1 MRNTLRE
8 TVKIR
13 ERGQMTI
20 PVDFREAV
28 PWLGE
33 ETVVDV
39 ILKPAEEKMELY
51 PFKPLKKR
59 GPASKKEASVL
70 WRKMRKIG
78 RGGRDINLSNFVIR
92 DRRYGHSSD

>member
-28 PWLGE
+28 PWLE
-33 ETVVDV
+33 NETVVDV
-39 ILKPAEEKMELY
+39 VLKPAEEKMELY
-51 PFKPLKKR
+51 PFKPLKQR
-59 GPASKKEASVL
+59 MPMSKKDVSVL

-78 RGGRDINLSNFVIR
+78 RGGRDINLSDFVVR
-92 DRRYGHSSD
+92 DRNYGHASG

>member
-1 MRNTLRE
+1 MGNMLRE

-13 ERGQMTI
+13 EKGQMTI
-20 PVDFREAV
+20 PVGFREAV

-39 ILKPAEEKMELY
+39 VLKPAEEKMELY
-51 PFKPLKKR
+51 PFKALKKR
-59 GPASKKEASVL
+59 MPVSEKETTTL

-78 RGGRDINLSNFVIR
+78 RGGRDINLSDFVIR
-92 DRRYGHSSD
+92 DRRYGHSSG

>member
-1 MRNTLRE
+1 MRNMLRE

-13 ERGQMTI
+13 EKGQMTI
-20 PVDFREAV
+20 PADFREAA

-39 ILKPAEEKMELY
+39 VLKPAEEKMELY
-51 PFKPLKKR
+51 PFRPFKKR
-59 GPASKKEASVL
+59 VSVDKKEINTL

-78 RGGRDINLSNFVIR
+78 RGGRDINLSDFVVR
-92 DRRYGHSSD
+92 DRRYGHSGG